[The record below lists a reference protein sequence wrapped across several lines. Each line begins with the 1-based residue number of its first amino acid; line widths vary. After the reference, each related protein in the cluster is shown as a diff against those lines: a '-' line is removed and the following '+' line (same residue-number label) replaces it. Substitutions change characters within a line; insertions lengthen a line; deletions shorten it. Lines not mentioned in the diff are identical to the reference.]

1 MLRGQSVLR
10 AVEGGMRGANVR
22 LDALARVREQGQG
35 RTSCDDIVE
44 VTGNRVAIAIVSQA
58 HAKFVHPYGLDAD
71 VRGLQCDTREGSLRG
86 LGRATSWG
94 LDSRFTDAATAGR
107 CEVTMVAGGC
117 DCSGAAGGR
126 DCGGAA
132 GASARI
138 LAKRC

>member
-1 MLRGQSVLR
+1 MLR
-10 AVEGGMRGANVR
+10 AVKGGMRGANVR
-22 LDALARVREQGQG
+22 LDALARVREQGHG
-35 RTSCDDIVE
+35 RTSCDDVLK

-58 HAKFVHPYGLDAD
+58 HAKFVHPYGSDAD
-71 VRGLQCDTREGSLRG
+71 VRGLQCETREGSLRG

-94 LDSRFTDAATAGR
+94 LASRFTEAATAGR